1 MNLIK
6 LALQSL
12 MSRKTV
18 FILSLVSVALSVSL
32 VLTLQNI
39 KSASEEGFTQT
50 ISQVDLLVGAR
61 GGQLQLL
68 LYSVFNMGNATNNV
82 SYESYLK
89 WKSHPQV
96 AWTIPYSLGDSY
108 RGFRVVGTDQN
119 FFKHYRYKGDQS
131 LVMAQGDAFTNN
143 LEVVVGAAAS
153 KELRVQVGDSAVIT
167 HGVTKG
173 AGVVH
178 HDDKPFKIV
187 GILKPT
193 GTALDQSVYISLES
207 MELIHQPDLKGVI
220 PISSITSF
228 FVRTQNRIETLRL
241 QREINESTDEPL
253 MAVIPGVALSE
264 LWRNLSYFERAL
276 QIMVYLVALFGLV
289 TLVLL
294 VFLTL
299 DSRRKE
305 MAVFRSLGAGPL
317 TLSSLL
323 LIEVFIL
330 SFLGSVLGL
339 ILTRLG
345 SLAMNPF
352 LQNQIG
358 LHLDIGMLSLY
369 EVLVV
374 AIVIVVS
381 SLACLLPAWK
391 MQSQTLKDGLAPRL

>member
-1 MNLIK
+1 MKLLK

-12 MSRKTV
+12 MSRKTI
-18 FILSLVSVALSVSL
+18 FILSLASVALSVSL

-89 WKSHPQV
+89 WKNHPQV

-108 RGFRVVGTDQN
+108 QGFRVVGTDQN
-119 FFKHYRYKGDQS
+119 FFKHYRFKGDQS
-131 LVMAQGDAFTNN
+131 LVLAQGDVFKNN
-143 LEVVVGAAAS
+143 LEVVVGASAA
-153 KELRVQVGDSAVIT
+153 KELRVQVGDPAVIT

-173 AGVVH
+173 AGVIH
-178 HDDKPFKIV
+178 HDDKPFQIV

-207 MELIHQPDLKGVI
+207 MELIHEPDLTGTI
-220 PISSITSF
+220 PISSLTSF
-228 FVRTQNRIETLRL
+228 FVRTHNRIDTLRL
-241 QREINESTDEPL
+241 QREINESKDEPL

-264 LWRNLSYFERAL
+264 LWRNLSYFETAL
-276 QIMVYLVALFGLV
+276 QLMVYLVALFGLV

-305 MAVFRSLGAGPL
+305 MAVFRSLGAGPM
-317 TLSSLL
+317 TLSGLL
-323 LIEVFIL
+323 LIEVLIL
-330 SFLGSVLGL
+330 SFFGSVLGL

-345 SLAMNPF
+345 SFVMNPF

-358 LHLDIGMLSLY
+358 LHLEVGMLSLY

-374 AIVIVVS
+374 VIVIVVS
-381 SLACLLPAWK
+381 SLACLLPVLK
-391 MQSQTLKDGLAPRL
+391 MQSQILKDGLAPRL

>member
-1 MNLIK
+1 VKLIR
-6 LALQSL
+6 LAIQSL
-12 MSRKTV
+12 LSRKTV

-32 VLTLQNI
+32 ILTLQNI
-39 KSASEEGFTQT
+39 KTSSEEGFTQT

-89 WKSHPQV
+89 WKNHPQV
-96 AWTIPYSLGDSY
+96 QWTIPYSLGDSY

-119 FFKHYRYKGDQS
+119 FFEHYRFKGDQS
-131 LVMAQGDAFTNN
+131 LKLATGESFKNP
-143 LEVVVGAAAS
+143 LEVVMGAQAAR
-153 KELRVQVGDSAVIT
+153 ELKVQVGDQAVIT

-173 AGVVH
+173 AGVIH
-178 HDDKPFKIV
+178 HDENPFKIV

-207 MELIHQPDLKGVI
+207 MELIHQPELKGEI
-220 PISSITSF
+220 PISSLTSF
-228 FVRTQNRIETLRL
+228 FVRTQNRIDTLRL
-241 QREINESTDEPL
+241 QREINEWTEEPL

-264 LWRNLSYFERAL
+264 LWRNLSYFEKAL
-276 QIMVYLVALFGLV
+276 QLMVYLVAVFGLM

-305 MAVFRSLGAGPL
+305 MAVLRSLGASPT
-317 TLSSLL
+317 TLSTLL

-330 SFLGSVLGL
+330 SFVGSILGL

-345 SLAMNPF
+345 SLILNPF
-352 LQNQIG
+352 LQDQIG
-358 LHLDIGMLSLY
+358 LYLNVRMISFY
-369 EVLVV
+369 EIFIVGVV
-374 AIVIVVS
+374 VIVS

-391 MQSQTLKDGLAPRL
+391 MQNQTLKDGLAPRL

>member
-6 LALQSL
+6 LAFQSL
-12 MSRKTV
+12 LSRKTI
-18 FILSLVSVALSVSL
+18 FSLSLVSVALSVSL
-32 VLTLQNI
+32 VLTLQKI

-96 AWTIPYSLGDSY
+96 SWTIPYSLGDSY
-108 RGFRVVGTDQN
+108 QGFRVVGTDQN
-119 FFKHYRYKGDQS
+119 FFKHYRYKGDQA
-131 LVMAQGDAFTNN
+131 LTLNQGEIFKNHLEIVMGA
-143 LEVVVGAAAS
+143 GAA
-153 KELRVQVGDSAVIT
+153 KELRVKIGDSAVIT

-178 HDDKPFKIV
+178 HDDQPFRVV
-187 GILKPT
+187 GILSPT

-207 MELIHQPDLKGVI
+207 MELIHQPELKDPI
-220 PISSITSF
+220 TISSITSF
-228 FVRTQNRIETLRL
+228 FVRTQNRIDTLRL

-253 MAVIPGVALSE
+253 MAIIPGVALSE

-276 QIMVYLVALFGLV
+276 QLMVYLVAFFGLM

-294 VFLTL
+294 IYLTL

-305 MAVFRSLGAGPL
+305 TAVFRSLGASPL
-317 TLSSLL
+317 SLSLLL
-323 LIEVFIL
+323 LIEVLIL
-330 SFLGSVLGL
+330 SFFGSVLGI

-345 SLAMNPF
+345 ALVMNPF
-352 LQNQIG
+352 LQSQIG
-358 LHLDIGMLSLY
+358 LHIESKAINSFEIM
-369 EVLVV
+369 
-374 AIVIVVS
+374 IVIVVVLVS
-381 SLACLLPAWK
+381 LLACLLPAWS
-391 MQSQTLKDGLAPRL
+391 MQKQTLKDGLAPKL